1 MPPKIARLAG
11 LGAFG
16 ACAGFAALYALF
28 VFVTRPS
35 ASSGLDSTQRF
46 LTWFTVAGV
55 ILALLLI
62 HIVIGRQLLVVAKG
76 ESRPV

>member
-16 ACAGFAALYALF
+16 ACAAFVGLYALI
-28 VFVTRPS
+28 VWGTRPGAS
-35 ASSGLDSTQRF
+35 AGLDATERF
-46 LTWFTVAGV
+46 LTWFTVGGV
-55 ILALLLI
+55 ILALLGVHL
-62 HIVIGRQLLVVAKG
+62 VIGRQLLAVARG